1 MKIDRNLPGLTSKD
15 SSTKAVAPLL
25 PSATMIPFAHY
36 LGLPSRVSETAKAL
50 PGKAVAAM
58 SRTLGRKPAPAAMQ
72 IPQASRPATPSAPAP
87 IASASNASIVKQAI
101 AAERARAAQIL
112 AAGIKAGQV
121 HTACAFACD
130 TDMTAEQAI
139 AAINAGARDTAS
151 QTGNGRGRRMG
162 LDPDQPTGST
172 AHREPTAKELAAQ
185 IVAAGE
191 KAAGHAPSSGA
202 STPMASRIIAAGARA
217 RGEAA

>member
-1 MKIDRNLPGLTSKD
+1 
-15 SSTKAVAPLL
+15 
-25 PSATMIPFAHY
+25 
-36 LGLPSRVSETAKAL
+36 
-50 PGKAVAAM
+50 M
-58 SRTLGRKPAPAAMQ
+58 SRTLSSKPAAAPLLA
-72 IPQASRPATPSAPAP
+72 PQASRPAAPTAPAQ
-87 IASASNASIVKQAI
+87 SAGSSKPSSIKEAI

-139 AAINAGARDTAS
+139 AAINAGARDTAA

-172 AHREPTAKELAAQ
+172 SPRAPTASELAAR

-191 KAAGHAPSSGA
+191 KAAGRTAPGDA
-202 STPMASRIIAAGARA
+202 SNPVANRILAAGARA
-217 RGEAA
+217 RGETA